1 MAYGPIK
8 LLDAFTLPAT
18 NGSALYQ
25 QPSGK
30 MVEIASVIFHNT
42 SNTTSQTVQFWV
54 TESTA
59 TGRLLS
65 LTLAA
70 NDTFEF
76 SPKVPVVLNWTTAV
90 GQRGVWATATTAT
103 TVNMHLY
110 GREEV

>member
-8 LLDAFTLPAT
+8 LLDSFTLPAT

-30 MVEIASVIFHNT
+30 MVEIASIIFHNSGST
-42 SNTTSQTVQFWV
+42 AQTVQFWV
-54 TESTA
+54 TQAAA

-65 LTLAA
+65 ISLAA

-76 SPKVPVVLNWTTAV
+76 SPKVPVVLNWSSVV